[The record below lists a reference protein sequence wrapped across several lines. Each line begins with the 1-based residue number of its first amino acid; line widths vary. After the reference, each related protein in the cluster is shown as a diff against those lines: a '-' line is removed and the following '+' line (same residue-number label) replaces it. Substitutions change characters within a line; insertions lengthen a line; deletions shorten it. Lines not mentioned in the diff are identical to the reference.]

1 MIVEERNSRPITVEA
16 FRFIQLK
23 NPETYTGVASDTK
36 FVHHPSLD
44 DSQILTADAANIKK
58 IPFKPYTSLNNL
70 KSINKELYPFM
81 FWLKKNKGKINQ
93 QNLEQA
99 TIGIKNLTKEQRLEV
114 WDNLFYQTQINSS
127 QALVEGLVRMLQA
140 DHFLSHYRD
149 AVASLKE
156 KETLII
162 QPLKEIAR
170 ASVVIPNELFKQE
183 PNQDSSPRTI
193 SAIDDRSRKIL
204 SNKLDIDIL
213 NTSIDCN
220 KKAIEEIKRAE
231 ATYSQNNSIAY
242 ENAYQIYL
250 AQLKE
255 LSNTA
260 QEITNEAGTIK
271 ICGQEIEPFSF
282 EPQNT
287 LDDAYLEATISSKS
301 LAIYRSFKM
310 NHHLAVKD
318 TRMAIE
324 ESLVHLN
331 KQVFRKRKKNQ
342 SKVLIHKGI
351 QIPLRNRPLNNSY
364 VFKATPIPFKEN
376 SYSIYVT
383 QYFENQDTKARK
395 IEATVNTS
403 EKVSANHTTLEPIVE
418 TDNYITFQLFP
429 EGISMSSRDVTF
441 NIKGSFETDNSDY
454 NNNFRYKA
462 VKPDSVS
469 TATSTTGQTSS
480 DPIPLPN
487 IFGVMGVKIAEFKK
501 VNQTLCCYTEGEVSH
516 IENILAREY
525 KEKATRNLIRTE
537 LTTEKTTEK
546 ELEQLSDTT
555 STDRH
560 EMQSEISLI
569 LQKDKATSLAVSAS
583 VGGSYN
589 FPNGG
594 INFNTNGSFNT
605 SSSSSSSSNFSES
618 ESYAKELTQRAM
630 KRLVEKTT
638 YKRTSKMIREYEE
651 NNKHGF
657 DNREGTEH
665 VTGVYRWVDK
675 IYKNELVNYGKRLM
689 YEFML
694 PEPAKNYKHLLI
706 KNLEAG
712 KETSC
717 ETILLDKPLTLE
729 ENKLTSHHDI
739 DEDNYA
745 DLAAY
750 YGVEVE
756 NYPVKNMRIAKSFSE
771 NFYQSGSRDGD
782 LAKWHVAK
790 DFEFKIPENYICVDF
805 QARFVVKR
813 HGDLQ
818 HIYGDLLIGNC
829 AYAFNNEWTQS
840 VFATQPLDPPAV
852 PDTTSFKH
860 VQEYLPISLA
870 AQDVGVFAMT
880 VWADCKLTTE
890 AEEDWKA
897 RLFVAMSK
905 SYDEMLQQYND
916 ALYEQCLNKKQDE
929 LSNDASDSPNYNI
942 NPLMARAVE
951 RREIKRLIIEL
962 ILQRNYFGIQI
973 IGFNNYIPDPCNDTL
988 NINTSNSLYLQHM
1001 RYAKFLE
1008 GAFEWDIMAYSF
1020 LPYYWADENK
1030 WGDLLSIDAAA
1041 DHIFLAFLQAG
1052 MSNIVLPVRPGLE
1065 KSVAFFLETGRLWN
1079 GDGFVLDGQ
1088 DDLYPAIDQNLQ
1100 IEVDD
1105 HGNEIEYDPKGN
1117 PIPKVEATWET
1128 RVPSTLTIVQDY
1140 NNPLAAEGL
1149 PCFCKNDGE
1158 NNIGYAPD
1166 GNYNTLSG
1174 KSD

>member
-23 NPETYTGVASDTK
+23 NPEAYTGVASDTN
-36 FVHHPSLD
+36 FVHHPSLG
-44 DSQILTADAANIKK
+44 DSQILTVDGTNVKK
-58 IPFKPYTSLNNL
+58 ILFKPYTSLNNL
-70 KSINKELYPFM
+70 KSINKKLYPFM
-81 FWLKKNKGKINQ
+81 FWLKKNRGKITSE
-93 QNLEQA
+93 NLAKA
-99 TIGIKNLTKEQRLEV
+99 TSGIENLSLMQRLEV

-127 QALVEGLVRMLQA
+127 QALVEGLIRILQA
-140 DHFLSHYRD
+140 DHFLTHYRD

-162 QPLKEIAR
+162 QPLKEVAR
-170 ASVVIPNELFKQE
+170 ASVVIPNELFKQDQGQG
-183 PNQDSSPRTI
+183 NSTRTI
-193 SAIDDRSRKIL
+193 SAIDDRSKKIL

-220 KKAIEEIKRAE
+220 KKAIQEIKKAE
-231 ATYSQNNSIAY
+231 VFYASNNREAY
-242 ENAYQIYL
+242 ESAYQNYQDKL
-250 AQLKE
+250 NE
-255 LSNTA
+255 LTDKA

-271 ICGQEIEPFSF
+271 ICGQEIEPFTF
-282 EPQNT
+282 APQNT
-287 LDDAYLEATISSKS
+287 WDDAYLEATISVKN
-301 LAIYRSFKM
+301 LAIYKSFKAKQ
-310 NHHLAVKD
+310 HITVAD
-318 TRMAIE
+318 TRAAIE
-324 ESLVHLN
+324 QSLVDLEN
-331 KQVFRKRKKNQ
+331 QVFRKIKKNK

-351 QIPLRNRPLNNSY
+351 LIPLRNRPLNNSY
-364 VFKATPIPFKEN
+364 VFKATPIRFKEN
-376 SYSIYVT
+376 TYSIYVT

-403 EKVSANHTTLEPIVE
+403 EKITTTHSTLKPIAE
-418 TDNYITFQLFP
+418 TDNYVTFELFP
-429 EGISMSSRDVTF
+429 EGIVMSSRDVTF
-441 NIKGSFETDNSDY
+441 NVKGFFETDNSDY
-454 NNNFRYKA
+454 NSTFKYDA
-462 VKPDSVS
+462 VKPDSITSVAS
-469 TATSTTGQTSS
+469 TVGQSNS
-480 DPIPLPN
+480 DSIPLPN

-525 KEKATRNLIRTE
+525 KERATRNLIRTE

-560 EMQSEISLI
+560 EIQSEISLI

-583 VGGSYN
+583 VGGTYN

-594 INFNTNGSFNT
+594 INFNTTGSFNT

-638 YKRTSKMIREYEE
+638 YKRTSKMIREFEE

-675 IYKNELVNYGKRLM
+675 IYKNDLVNYGKRLM

-706 KNLEAG
+706 KNLEAS
-712 KETSC
+712 KTQSC
-717 ETILLDKPLTLE
+717 ETVLLDEPIKPIDFGILNHNYV
-729 ENKLTSHHDI
+729 NKH
-739 DEDNYA
+739 NYVN
-745 DLAAY
+745 LANY

-756 NYPVKNMRIAKSFSE
+756 DYPIDNIRIAKSFAE
-771 NFYQSGSRDGD
+771 DFYQTGSQKGD
-782 LAKWHVAK
+782 FAKWHVAQN
-790 DFEFKIPENYICVDF
+790 FEFKIPEGYKCISF
-805 QARFVVKR
+805 ESRFAIRR
-813 HGDLQ
+813 HGDTES
-818 HIYGDLLIGNC
+818 IYGDLLIGNRS
-829 AYAFNNEWTQS
+829 YYFNSEGSREFHSSTAFNTP
-840 VFATQPLDPPAV
+840 QPQ
-852 PDTTSFKH
+852 FKP
-860 VQEYLPISLA
+860 VEEYLPIALSA
-870 AQDVGVFAMT
+870 EDIGVFAMNISAYCILKQE
-880 VWADCKLTTE
+880 VISN
-890 AEEDWKA
+890 WKA
-897 RLFVAMSK
+897 IFLTAISK

-916 ALYEQCLNKKQDE
+916 SLYEQCLNKKQDE
-929 LSNDASDSPNYNI
+929 LSNDASETPNYNI
-942 NPLMARAVE
+942 NPLMARSIE
-951 RREIKRLIIEL
+951 KREIKRLIIEL

-973 IGFNNYIPDPCNDTL
+973 IGFNNYIEDPCNDTL
-988 NINTSNSLYLQHM
+988 NINTSNSMYLQHM

-1020 LPYYWADENK
+1020 LPYYWADENE

-1041 DHIFLAFLQAG
+1041 DHIFLAFLQSG

-1100 IEVDD
+1100 IEIDAD
-1105 HGNEIEYDPKGN
+1105 GNEIEYDDKGN
-1117 PIPKVEATWET
+1117 PIPRVESTWET